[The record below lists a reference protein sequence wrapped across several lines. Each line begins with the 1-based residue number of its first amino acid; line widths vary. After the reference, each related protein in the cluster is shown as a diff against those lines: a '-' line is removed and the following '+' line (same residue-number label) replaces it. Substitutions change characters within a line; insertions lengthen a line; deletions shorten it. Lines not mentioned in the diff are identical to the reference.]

1 MHRYILFPL
10 ATLLACGPLAPSAD
24 LPTTTDDLTTSGTTT
39 TLPSSTT
46 AELTATTTA
55 TPTTSAPT
63 SSGTTLAEDF
73 IITPDIGDNG
83 PIQCDVWA
91 QDCPPGQ
98 KCSAWA
104 DGGGGAW
111 NATRCVDIIGDGAPG
126 EPCTTIGG
134 GVSGIDDCAL
144 GVMCWYLDKTSHGI
158 CVALCT
164 GTSGAPQCPL
174 TQSCYQADDP
184 VLNLCIPP
192 CDPLA
197 QDCPTEYM
205 CIPAPDSQS
214 FYCVPDTSGDQ
225 GQANDPC
232 ELANACDPGLVC
244 LDPAAASSAC
254 DPGSPGCC
262 QPLCKFPGSPCPNP
276 DQQCLQWFDLSGVP
290 TPPGYESVGICAIP
304 T

>member
-1 MHRYILFPL
+1 MRRLISLS
-10 ATLLACGPLAPSAD
+10 TILACGPITPQSGTTSTTDETATT
-24 LPTTTDDLTTSGTTT
+24 LPTTTALPDPTS
-39 TLPSSTT
+39 
-46 AELTATTTA
+46 
-55 TPTTSAPT
+55 PT
-63 SSGTTLAEDF
+63 SSTSTEATTPS
-73 IITPDIGDNG
+73 PDLPPQLDAARND
-83 PIQCDVWA
+83 CDVWA

-111 NATRCVDIIGDGAPG
+111 NATRCVEITGDGAPG

-164 GTSGAPQCPL
+164 GTSGTPQCPL
-174 TQSCYQADDP
+174 TQSCYQADDAI
-184 VLNLCIPP
+184 LNLCIPR

-197 QDCPTEYM
+197 QDCPNEYM
-205 CIPAPDSQS
+205 CIPAPDSRS
-214 FYCVPDTSGDQ
+214 FYCVPDTSDDQ
-225 GQANDPC
+225 GQTNDPC
-232 ELANACDPGLVC
+232 EFANACDPGLVC

-254 DPGSPGCC
+254 DPASPGCC

-276 DQQCLQWFDLSGVP
+276 DQQCLHWFDRLGVP
-290 TPPGYESVGICAIP
+290 TPPGYESVGICATP